1 MMNAILTGQKPTEVF
16 KSIVRS
22 DSTITNTKLANM
34 FKTEFVEVKAEAIQ
48 AIWQWNRPGRGMGID
63 DDRMD
68 AIVINYL
75 KEAGYL

>member
-1 MMNAILTGQKPTEVF
+1 MMDSILTGQRPTDVF
-16 KSIVRS
+16 KAIVQS
-22 DSTITNTKLANM
+22 DSSVTNTELARI
-34 FKTEFVEVKAEAIQ
+34 FKTEFVNVKAEAIQ

-68 AIVINYL
+68 AIVTSFL

>member
-16 KSIVRS
+16 KSIVRG